1 MLRLKSKFHL
11 GLTILVLFFLS
22 GRDCLAQEQSK
33 GEASFSGALLSIFIL
48 LVLGGGIFF
57 ALKIHSL
64 LKGGEL
70 SSAWVLSSTALSI
83 LFVSI
88 FLEFLSSLGVINS
101 VLALVLLLQFFG
113 FILLV
118 FGFILIKKKLG

>member
-1 MLRLKSKFHL
+1 MSGLKPKLHL
-11 GLTILVLFFLS
+11 GLMLGVLFFFS
-22 GRDCLAQEQSK
+22 GKDCLAQEQNK
-33 GEASFSGALLSIFIL
+33 GDASFLGALLSILIL

-57 ALKIHSL
+57 ALKIHAL

-70 SSAWVLSSTALSI
+70 SSAWVFSGIALSI

-88 FLEFLSSLGVINS
+88 FLKFLSSLGVINS
-101 VLALVLLLQFFG
+101 VSALVLLLQFFA

-118 FGFILIKKKLG
+118 FGFILIKKKLS

>member
-1 MLRLKSKFHL
+1 MLRLKSGFLL
-11 GLTILVLFFLS
+11 GLMILFSFFLS

-48 LVLGGGIFF
+48 TVLGGGIYF

-101 VLALVLLLQFFG
+101 VSALVLLLQFFG

-118 FGFILIKKKLG
+118 FGFIRIKKKLG

>member
-11 GLTILVLFFLS
+11 GLMILVLFFFS
-22 GRDCLAQEQSK
+22 GRDCLAQEQSE
-33 GEASFSGALLSIFIL
+33 GEASFLGALLSILIL

-57 ALKIHSL
+57 ALKIHAL

-70 SSAWVLSSTALSI
+70 SSAWVFSGIALSI

-88 FLEFLSSLGVINS
+88 FLEFLSSLGVIKSLS
-101 VLALVLLLQFFG
+101 VLVLLLQFFG

>member
-1 MLRLKSKFHL
+1 LLRLKSKFHL
-11 GLTILVLFFLS
+11 GLMIVVLFFFS

-33 GEASFSGALLSIFIL
+33 GEVSFAGALLSIFIL
-48 LVLGGGIFF
+48 TVLGGGIFF

-70 SSAWVLSSTALSI
+70 SSAWVLSSIALSI

-88 FLEFLSSLGVINS
+88 FLEFLSSLGAINS
-101 VLALVLLLQFFG
+101 ISAFVLLLQFFG

-118 FGFILIKKKLG
+118 FGFIRIRKKLG

>member
-1 MLRLKSKFHL
+1 LLRFKSRFHL
-11 GLTILVLFFLS
+11 GLMVLFLLVLS

-33 GEASFSGALLSIFIL
+33 GEVSFSGALLSIFIL
-48 LVLGGGIFF
+48 AVLGGGIFF
-57 ALKIHSL
+57 TLKIHTL

-70 SSAWVLSSTALSI
+70 SSAWVFSSLALAI

-88 FLEFLSSLGVINS
+88 FLEFLSSSGVINS
-101 VLALVLLLQFFG
+101 VSAFVLLLQFFG

-118 FGFILIKKKLG
+118 FGFILIRKRLS